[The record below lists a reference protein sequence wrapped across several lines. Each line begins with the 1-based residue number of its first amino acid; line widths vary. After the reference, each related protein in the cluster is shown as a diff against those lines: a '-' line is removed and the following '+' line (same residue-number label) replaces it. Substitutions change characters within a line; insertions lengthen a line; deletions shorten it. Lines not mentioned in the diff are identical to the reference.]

1 MNQDVSITPGVQIY
15 QGYVTMPV
23 NIGVDVVN
31 NDVIMG
37 KNNQNLN
44 QCYSAD
50 SSAKALDEI
59 SKATDFN

>member
-1 MNQDVSITPGVQIY
+1 MNQDISITPGIHIY

-37 KNNQNLN
+37 KINQNWTNITLR
-44 QCYSAD
+44 
-50 SSAKALDEI
+50 I
-59 SKATDFN
+59 I